1 MEERYIA
8 SVDLGTSKLA
18 VCVSRILGQDVQVI
32 YYKETPSQGIRYSY
46 VNNPGKVETVLRDA
60 LSQAQQELKIKIQQV
75 IVGLPR
81 YYVRQENA
89 SAMMDRTDPDTQI
102 EDNEVRTLKSM
113 ALEEYPLTDSKN
125 EVIYGAVAQSFST
138 EDSLNELENDIVGMT
153 AEKLE
158 GNFKVFIGSRRHS
171 INIDNVFN
179 SMGIAIAK
187 KYFTPGITARAV
199 LKEEQMENG
208 VALIDIG
215 AGVSSV
221 TIFKGK
227 IMRYYAAIPFGG
239 NSITRDIKTEC
250 NFSFELAEN
259 IKKAYGAC
267 MPGKLSALGEKS
279 IQIVD
284 ENDEPTAQVTVK
296 YISEI
301 ITARMK
307 EIIEAL
313 LYHIQA
319 SGYASEDTLRAGVVV
334 TGGGAELVNCAN
346 YIKDISGY
354 SVKIG
359 YPRRFFSCEGCP
371 EAAETSAAT
380 SMGMILAAKSDKLL
394 NCVNEAPAR
403 RYWTAPKPVIQ
414 SEAKD
419 LAKDPSESTIPQ
431 DDNVK
436 LTPAIPSDD
445 NRSLSG
451 AEGMSGGS
459 TPLTNQPLSDD
470 YRSLSGAEGQ
480 EQEEPAI
487 EASVIAAQDDG
498 PSVFDP
504 YTPEEIKAAGNRK
517 GPKAAKPQKPPREP
531 KSWPKP
537 KFTWFKHIQ
546 STISK
551 AAGDIFDGMDEEEV

>member
-18 VCVSRILGQDVQVI
+18 VCVARILGHDVQVI
-32 YYKETPSQGIRYSY
+32 YYKETPSEGIRYSY
-46 VNNPGKVETVLRDA
+46 VNNPGKVENVLRDA

-89 SAMMDRTDPDTQI
+89 SASMDRTDPDNQI
-102 EDNEVRTLKSM
+102 EEGEVRTLKSM
-113 ALEEYPLTDSKN
+113 ALEEYPLSDSKN

-250 NFSFELAEN
+250 NFSFDLAEN

-284 ENDEPTAQVTVK
+284 ENDEPTAQVGVK

-319 SGYASEDTLRAGVVV
+319 SGYASEDQLRAGVVV

-346 YIKDISGY
+346 YIKELSGY
-354 SVKIG
+354 SVKVG
-359 YPRRFFSCEGCP
+359 YPRRFFSCEGCA
-371 EAAETSAAT
+371 EATEASAAT
-380 SMGMILAAKSDKLL
+380 SMGMILAAKGDQLL
-394 NCVNEAPAR
+394 NCVKEAPAR
-403 RYWTAPKPVIQ
+403 RYWTAPKPAPEAAQPEVTV
-414 SEAKD
+414 SEPVEVTA
-419 LAKDPSESTIPQ
+419 EPQ
-431 DDNVK
+431 PVEVVVEPK
-436 LTPAIPSDD
+436 PV
-445 NRSLSG
+445 
-451 AEGMSGGS
+451 
-459 TPLTNQPLSDD
+459 
-470 YRSLSGAEGQ
+470 
-480 EQEEPAI
+480 EEPAI
-487 EASVIAAQDDG
+487 EESVIAAQDDG
-498 PSVFDP
+498 PTVFDE
-504 YTPEEIKAAGNRK
+504 YTPEEIKEAKNRK
-517 GPKAAKPQKPPREP
+517 REKPVKERKPLPR
-531 KSWPKP
+531 P
-537 KFTWFKHIQ
+537 KFTWLKHIQ
-546 STISK
+546 NTISK
-551 AAGDIFDGMDEEEV
+551 AAGDIFDGMENEEI

>member
-18 VCVSRILGQDVQVI
+18 VCVARILGNDVQVI
-32 YYKETPSQGIRYSY
+32 YYRETPSVGIRYSY
-46 VNNPGKVETVLRDA
+46 VNNPGKVEGVLRDA
-60 LSQAQQELKIKIQQV
+60 LTQAQQELKIKIQQV

-89 SAMMDRTDPDTQI
+89 SAAMERTDPDTQI
-102 EDNEVRTLKSM
+102 EDGEVKTLKSM
-113 ALEEYPLTDSKN
+113 ALEEYPLSDSKN

-250 NFSFELAEN
+250 NFSYDLAEN
-259 IKKAYGAC
+259 IKRAYGAC
-267 MPGKLSALGEKS
+267 MPGKLSAMGEKS

-319 SGYASEDTLRAGVVV
+319 SGYASEDILRAGVVV
-334 TGGGAELVNCAN
+334 TGGGAEIVNCAN
-346 YIKDISGY
+346 YIKDLSGY

-371 EAAETSAAT
+371 EATETSAAT
-380 SMGMILAAKSDKLL
+380 SMGMILAAKSDKML

-403 RYWTAPKPVIQ
+403 RYWTAPKPSASGLASEVASVPGASSAILNDAKDMEAADNGSRDVIL

-419 LAKDPSESTIPQ
+419 MDEAKAP
-431 DDNVK
+431 
-436 LTPAIPSDD
+436 
-445 NRSLSG
+445 
-451 AEGMSGGS
+451 
-459 TPLTNQPLSDD
+459 
-470 YRSLSGAEGQ
+470 
-480 EQEEPAI
+480 EEPAI
-487 EASVIAAQDDG
+487 EASVIAAQEEDG

-504 YTPEEIKAAGNRK
+504 YTPEELKAAEDRSK
-517 GPKAAKPQKPPREP
+517 GSKQPKAQKPPKER
-531 KSWPKP
+531 KKP

-546 STISK
+546 NTISK
-551 AAGDIFDGMDEEEV
+551 AAGDIFDDMENEEI

>member
-18 VCVSRILGQDVQVI
+18 VCVARILGNDVQVI
-32 YYKETPSQGIRYSY
+32 YYRETPSQGIRYSY
-46 VNNPGKVETVLRDA
+46 VNNPGKVEGVLRDA
-60 LSQAQQELKIKIQQV
+60 LTQAQQELKIKIQQV

-81 YYVRQENA
+81 YYVRQESA
-89 SAMMDRTDPDTQI
+89 SASMIRTDSDSQI
-102 EDNEVRTLKSM
+102 EESEVKTLKSM
-113 ALEEYPLTDSKN
+113 ALEEYPLSDSKN

-179 SMGIAIAK
+179 SMNIAIAK

-250 NFSFELAEN
+250 NFSFDLAEN
-259 IKKAYGAC
+259 IKRAYGAC
-267 MPGKLSALGEKS
+267 MPGKLSAMGEKS

-301 ITARMK
+301 ISARMK

-319 SGYASEDTLRAGVVV
+319 SGYASEDILRAGVVV
-334 TGGGAELVNCAN
+334 TGGGAEIVNCAN
-346 YIKDISGY
+346 YIKDLSGY

-371 EAAETSAAT
+371 EAGEASAAT
-380 SMGMILAAKSDKLL
+380 SMGMILAAKADKML

-403 RYWTAPKPVIQ
+403 RFWTAPKPR
-414 SEAKD
+414 
-419 LAKDPSESTIPQ
+419 PQ
-431 DDNVK
+431 
-436 LTPAIPSDD
+436 
-445 NRSLSG
+445 
-451 AEGMSGGS
+451 
-459 TPLTNQPLSDD
+459 SDD

-480 EQEEPAI
+480 GDGSTPLTNQSQSDDHRSMSDDYRSQSGAEGPSDGSTPLTNQSQSEAKDLDEERAPEEPAI
-487 EASVIAAQDDG
+487 EASVIAAQEEEG
-498 PSVFDP
+498 PSVFDD
-504 YTPEEIKAAGNRK
+504 YTPDEIKKAKDRK
-517 GPKAAKPQKPPREP
+517 KERQKERKPL
-531 KSWPKP
+531 PKP

-546 STISK
+546 NTISK
-551 AAGDIFDGMDEEEV
+551 AAGDIFDDMENEEI

>member
-8 SVDLGTSKLA
+8 SVDLGTSKMA
-18 VCVSRILGQDVQVI
+18 VCVARIMDQDVQVI
-32 YYKETPSQGIRYSY
+32 YYRESPSQGIRYSY
-46 VNNPGKVETVLRDA
+46 VNNPGKVEDGLRKA
-60 LSQAQQELKIKIQQV
+60 ITEAQQELKIKIQQV

-81 YYVRQENA
+81 YHVRQETA
-89 SAMMDRTDPDTQI
+89 SASMGRTEPDNQI
-102 EDNEVRTLKSM
+102 SDSEVRTLKSM
-113 ALEEYPLTDSKN
+113 ALETYPLGDSKN

-138 EDSLNELENDIVGMT
+138 EDSINELENDIVGMT

-171 INIDNVFN
+171 TNIDNVFN

-239 NSITRDIKTEC
+239 NSITNDIKTEC
-250 NFSFELAEN
+250 NFSFSLAEN

-279 IQIVD
+279 IQVVD
-284 ENDEPTAQVTVK
+284 DNDVPTAQVTVK

-313 LYHIQA
+313 LYHIQV
-319 SGYASEDTLRAGVVV
+319 SGYAAEDILRAGVVV
-334 TGGGAELVNCAN
+334 TGGGSEIVNCAN
-346 YIKDISGY
+346 YIKELSGY
-354 SVKIG
+354 SVKVG

-371 EAAETSAAT
+371 EASEASAST
-380 SMGMILAAKSDKLL
+380 SMGMIMAAKGDRML
-394 NCVNEAPAR
+394 NCIREAPAR
-403 RYWTAPKPVIQ
+403 KVWSAPKAAATEPADG
-414 SEAKD
+414 SAGSPTD
-419 LAKDPSESTIPQ
+419 YTATPSGYTSTPT
-431 DDNVK
+431 DNTV
-436 LTPAIPSDD
+436 PEP
-445 NRSLSG
+445 
-451 AEGMSGGS
+451 AEGPADEPVAE
-459 TPLTNQPLSDD
+459 PLPED
-470 YRSLSGAEGQ
+470 A
-480 EQEEPAI
+480 PI
-487 EASVIAAQDDG
+487 EATVIAAQDEG
-498 PSVFDP
+498 SNVFDEP
-504 YTPEEIKAAGNRK
+504 TQEEIDSYRDRK
-517 GPKAAKPQKPPREP
+517 KKEKTKAAKEPRTP
-531 KSWPKP
+531 RPKP
-537 KFTWFKHIQ
+537 QFKWFKHIQ
-546 STISK
+546 SSVEEVV
-551 AAGDIFDGMDEEEV
+551 GGIFDKMENEDV

>member
-1 MEERYIA
+1 
-8 SVDLGTSKLA
+8 
-18 VCVSRILGQDVQVI
+18 
-32 YYKETPSQGIRYSY
+32 
-46 VNNPGKVETVLRDA
+46 
-60 LSQAQQELKIKIQQV
+60 
-75 IVGLPR
+75 
-81 YYVRQENA
+81 
-89 SAMMDRTDPDTQI
+89 
-102 EDNEVRTLKSM
+102 
-113 ALEEYPLTDSKN
+113 
-125 EVIYGAVAQSFST
+125 
-138 EDSLNELENDIVGMT
+138 
-153 AEKLE
+153 
-158 GNFKVFIGSRRHS
+158 
-171 INIDNVFN
+171 
-179 SMGIAIAK
+179 
-187 KYFTPGITARAV
+187 
-199 LKEEQMENG
+199 MENG

-436 LTPAIPSDD
+436 PTPAIPSDD

-459 TPLTNQPLSDD
+459 TPLTNQQLSDD
-470 YRSLSGAEGQ
+470 YRSLSGTEGQ
-480 EQEEPAI
+480 KQEEPAI

>member
-436 LTPAIPSDD
+436 LTPTIPSDD
-445 NRSLSG
+445 N
-451 AEGMSGGS
+451 
-459 TPLTNQPLSDD
+459 
-470 YRSLSGAEGQ
+470 RSLSGAEGQ

>member
-18 VCVSRILGQDVQVI
+18 VCVARILGHDVQVI
-32 YYKETPSQGIRYSY
+32 YYKETPAQGIRYSY
-46 VNNPGKVETVLRDA
+46 VNNPGKVESGLRDA
-60 LSQAQQELKIKIQQV
+60 LTQAQQELKIKIQQV

-89 SAMMDRTDPDTQI
+89 SASMERTDPDTQI
-102 EDNEVRTLKSM
+102 EDGEVRTLKSM
-113 ALEEYPLTDSKN
+113 ALEEYPLSDSKN

-138 EDSLNELENDIVGMT
+138 EDSLNELEGDIVGMT

-250 NFSFELAEN
+250 NFSFDLAEN

-319 SGYASEDTLRAGVVV
+319 SGYASEDLLRAGVVV
-334 TGGGAELVNCAN
+334 TGGGAEMVNCAN
-346 YIKDISGY
+346 FIKDLSGY

-371 EAAETSAAT
+371 EATEASAAT
-380 SMGMILAAKSDKLL
+380 SMGMILAAKGDQLL

-403 RYWTAPKPVIQ
+403 RFWTAPKPR
-414 SEAKD
+414 
-419 LAKDPSESTIPQ
+419 PQ
-431 DDNVK
+431 
-436 LTPAIPSDD
+436 
-445 NRSLSG
+445 
-451 AEGMSGGS
+451 
-459 TPLTNQPLSDD
+459 SDD
-470 YRSLSGAEGQ
+470 YRSLSGAEGPDPVILSGAKDLAEGPDPTTQ
-480 EQEEPAI
+480 SVAEGPDPVILSEAKDLAEGPDPVILSEAKDLAEESEPSI
-487 EASVIAAQDDG
+487 EPSVIAAQEEGEPTLFGSDG
-498 PSVFDP
+498 PEV
-504 YTPEEIKAAGNRK
+504 
-517 GPKAAKPQKPPREP
+517 AKPEGGRFKGNKPPKPSKPRI
-531 KSWPKP
+531 KP
-537 KFTWFKHIQ
+537 KFTWLKHLQ
-546 STISK
+546 SSISK
-551 AAGDIFDGMDEEEV
+551 AAGDLFEGMENEEI

>member
-1 MEERYIA
+1 MEERHIA

-18 VCVSRILGQDVQVI
+18 VCVARILGQDVQVI
-32 YYKETPSQGIRYSY
+32 YYRETPSQGIRYSY
-46 VNNPGKVETVLRDA
+46 VNNPGKVEGVLREA
-60 LSQAQQELKIKIQQV
+60 LTQAQQELKIKIQQV

-81 YYVRQENA
+81 YYVRQESA
-89 SAMMDRTDPDTQI
+89 SASMVRTDADSQI
-102 EDNEVRTLKSM
+102 EDSEVKTLKSM
-113 ALEEYPLTDSKN
+113 ALEEYPLSDSKN

-138 EDSLNELENDIVGMT
+138 EDSLNELENEIVGMT
-153 AEKLE
+153 AERLE

-259 IKKAYGAC
+259 IKRAYGAC
-267 MPGKLSALGEKS
+267 MPSKLSAMGEKS

-301 ITARMK
+301 ISARMK

-319 SGYASEDTLRAGVVV
+319 SGYASEDLLRAGVVV
-334 TGGGAELVNCAN
+334 TGGGAEIVNCAN
-346 YIKDISGY
+346 YIKDLSGY

-371 EAAETSAAT
+371 EAGEASAAT
-380 SMGMILAAKSDKLL
+380 SMGMIMAAKGDKML

-403 RYWTAPKPVIQ
+403 RYWTAPKPVSRPTAVEDLPTEVTQ
-414 SEAKD
+414 TEVAVNETVEA
-419 LAKDPSESTIPQ
+419 PEETE
-431 DDNVK
+431 VV
-436 LTPAIPSDD
+436 T
-445 NRSLSG
+445 
-451 AEGMSGGS
+451 
-459 TPLTNQPLSDD
+459 
-470 YRSLSGAEGQ
+470 
-480 EQEEPAI
+480 EPAI
-487 EASVIAAQDDG
+487 EAAVIAAQDEG
-498 PSVFDP
+498 GSTVFDEP
-504 YTPEEIKAAGNRK
+504 TEEEVREYEQRKADKGN
-517 GPKAAKPQKPPREP
+517 KPPKPPRKP
-531 KSWPKP
+531 RTKP

-551 AAGDIFDGMDEEEV
+551 AAGDIFDDMENEEI